1 MANSLELDQDE
12 LAHNE
17 PSHLDPHCLLS
28 STHSNS
34 ESDYVS
40 YSKADHHG
48 MERLESNLYQALSPA
63 RLICT
68 CSKEML

>member
-28 STHSNS
+28 STYLNS
-34 ESDYVS
+34 ESDYES
-40 YSKADHHG
+40 YSKVDHG
-48 MERLESNLYQALSPA
+48 RAGKQYLPSPQSSQAYLYL
-63 RLICT
+63 
-68 CSKEML
+68 